1 MSEDEGGAAESARQA
16 AIEWWVSQKAGVTP
30 EEQAA
35 FEAWLAADPAHAA
48 AFADIAETFEHVKR
62 VQRLRPARR
71 PAFAARRTRLAAAA
85 VLAAA
90 CLALYVSFDGLST
103 LLRSDYSTGTGETKS
118 LTLAD
123 GSHVALDANSAIAVH
138 FDAGQR
144 HLTLL
149 QGQSWFEV
157 AADQARPFVVEAAG
171 GTIIALGTA
180 FAVELINGG
189 VRVTVAEHQVKVA
202 SGGENV
208 IVPENEQTA
217 YDKNSPPARPLPAG
231 PSSIAAFRRGKLIV
245 EDRPLSEVLAA
256 LGRYRHG
263 FVYCVPA
270 AVCAR
275 PVTGV
280 FSTGKPLQALHEI
293 EAFLGL
299 HAVHVTDYL
308 ILFYE

>member
-1 MSEDEGGAAESARQA
+1 MSEDNDRPAESARQA

-30 EEQAA
+30 EEQAT

-48 AFADIAETFEHVKR
+48 AFADIAQTFEHIKR
-62 VQRLRPARR
+62 VRRLRPAKR
-71 PAFAARRTRLAAAA
+71 PAFASRRTRLAAAA

-90 CLALYVSFDGLST
+90 CLAFYVSFDGLST
-103 LLRSDYSTGTGETKS
+103 LLRADYSTGTGETKS

-123 GSHVALDANSAIAVH
+123 SSHIALDASSAIAVD
-138 FDAGQR
+138 FDTRQR
-144 HLTLL
+144 HVTLL
-149 QGQSWFEV
+149 EGQGWFE
-157 AADQARPFVVEAAG
+157 AAPDSSRPFVVEAAEG
-171 GTIIALGTA
+171 FVTALGTA

-189 VRVTVAEHQVKVA
+189 VRVSVAEHQVKVA

-245 EDRPLSEVLAA
+245 EDRPLGEVLFA

-280 FSTGKPLQALHEI
+280 FSTDKPLQALHEI